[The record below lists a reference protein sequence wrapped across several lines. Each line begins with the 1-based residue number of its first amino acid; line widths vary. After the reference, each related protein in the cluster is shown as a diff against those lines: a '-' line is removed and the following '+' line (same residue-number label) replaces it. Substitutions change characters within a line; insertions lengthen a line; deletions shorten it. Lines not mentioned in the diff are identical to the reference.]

1 MVEQELAIGVLQLV
15 ALALPAFAILL
26 QLVVE
31 AELSYTHY
39 SVPVTTAGLILFLV
53 GGIVILG
60 QLVALTDST
69 LFAVALGVL
78 ALGMVCMLVGVGTI
92 GLQTRAKQF
101 QTLETDDD

>member
-1 MVEQELAIGVLQLV
+1 MVEQDLAVGVLQLV

-31 AELSYTHY
+31 SELSYTHY
-39 SVPVTTAGLILFLV
+39 AVPVTTAGLILFLV

-60 QLVALTDST
+60 QLVVLTASP

-78 ALGMVCMLVGVGTI
+78 ALGMGCMIVGVGTI
-92 GLQTRAKQF
+92 GLQTRADQY